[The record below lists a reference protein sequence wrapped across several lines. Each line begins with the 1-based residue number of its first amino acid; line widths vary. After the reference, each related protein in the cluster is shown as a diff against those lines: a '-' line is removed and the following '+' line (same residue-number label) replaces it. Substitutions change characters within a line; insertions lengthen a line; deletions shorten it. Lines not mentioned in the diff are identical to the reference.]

1 MKKLLAALLTLSLFI
16 VLTGCSS
23 DSNTGEVAGLQT
35 NGETQFPAT
44 ESAATD
50 APDDNVIIIDNKT
63 DTLIYEDEYCSF
75 TVKWINIGGV
85 TASIKRKISDMNL
98 AFYVEDMTIDG
109 HPVNIGK
116 YSNIIHNGQKFEG
129 IGIYGM
135 YSNDGV
141 MTIFGPASRSDIVD
155 WPGGEDM
162 SEITFTLRVIDLNN
176 YPDGEPNVSQRF
188 TLRKAQ

>member
-1 MKKLLAALLTLSLFI
+1 MKKFLSAFLTLSLLI

-23 DSNTGEVAGLQT
+23 EPNTGEVAGIQT
-35 NGETQFPAT
+35 DEATQVPAT
-44 ESAATD
+44 EAAATD
-50 APDDNVIIIDNKT
+50 APDDGAVIIDNKT

-85 TASIKRKISDMNL
+85 TASIKRKVSDMNL
-98 AFYVEDMTIDG
+98 AFYLEDMTIDG
-109 HPVNIGK
+109 HPVNIGE
-116 YSNIIHNGQKFEG
+116 YSYIVHNDQKFEG

-135 YSNDGV
+135 YLNDSV

-162 SEITFTLRVIDLNN
+162 SEISFTLRVINLND